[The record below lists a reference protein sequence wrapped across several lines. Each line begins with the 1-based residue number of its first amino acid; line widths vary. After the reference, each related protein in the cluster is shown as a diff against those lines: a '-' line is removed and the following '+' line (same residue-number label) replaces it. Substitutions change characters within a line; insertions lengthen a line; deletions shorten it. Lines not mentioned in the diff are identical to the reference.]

1 MRSKKLRF
9 QVELEPGQ
17 VRIWNNMLLMNPC
30 FFLVLGQLGE
40 SSMWSVLC
48 LDEVQQWP
56 RDWITHF
63 SDVVDETG

>member
-1 MRSKKLRF
+1 
-9 QVELEPGQ
+9 
-17 VRIWNNMLLMNPC
+17 MLLMNPC